1 MVAHSKRR
9 RGELI
14 TRCASG
20 CRQSGKTFC
29 NHLPARAIMISLSSL
44 IRLARAPAVWVPEY
58 TRAARVEW
66 QGSQVTVR
74 DVRNFRYRTRDDCIP
89 AYYDATFALDT
100 VTTVDLVV
108 SRWTAEA
115 IAHVFVSFGMNDG
128 RYVAI
133 SIETRRRHGQ
143 RYSPY
148 AGFLPVYDL
157 AYVVADERDLIGV
170 RSDVRKERVYLFRA
184 NVTSET
190 ARALFAD
197 YLRRVQALECRPE
210 FYNTLFNNCTTNLLR
225 HVRVVAPDVGYSWK
239 VLLSGFADR
248 YGHDLGLLD
257 ASMPFDALK
266 SASLIRRPRD
276 ATIDGDFSA
285 AIRASLPFA
294 QMHAG

>member
-1 MVAHSKRR
+1 M
-9 RGELI
+9 
-14 TRCASG
+14 
-20 CRQSGKTFC
+20 
-29 NHLPARAIMISLSSL
+29 NPLSSL

-58 TRAARVEW
+58 ARAARVEW
-66 QGSQVTVR
+66 RGPRVTVR
-74 DVRNFRYRTRDDCIP
+74 DVRNFRYRTRDDCVP
-89 AYYDATFALDT
+89 AYYDATFALDA

-115 IAHVFVSFGMNDG
+115 IAHVFLSFGLDDG

-148 AGFLPVYDL
+148 AGFLPLYDL
-157 AYVVADERDLIGV
+157 VYVVADERDLIGV

-184 NVTSET
+184 HVTSDT

-197 YLRRVQALECRPE
+197 YLRRVHALESRPE
-210 FYNTLFNNCTTNLLR
+210 FYNTLFNNCTTNILR
-225 HVRVVAPDVGYSWK
+225 HVRAVAPEVGYSWM
-239 VLLSGFADR
+239 VLLSGYADR

-266 SASLIRRPRD
+266 TASLIRRPPG

-285 AIRASLPFA
+285 AIRASLPLA
-294 QMHAG
+294 RTYEQ